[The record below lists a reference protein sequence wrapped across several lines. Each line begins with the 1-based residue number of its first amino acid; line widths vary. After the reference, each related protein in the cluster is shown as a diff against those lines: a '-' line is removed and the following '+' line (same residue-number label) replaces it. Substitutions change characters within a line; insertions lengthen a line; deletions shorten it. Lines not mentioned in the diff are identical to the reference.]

1 MKKSIFNLALVASA
15 ISIIASCSKVAE
27 EEIKTPSV
35 TPEEENVDVQL
46 YSYKFGIDSSSE
58 ETKSEFSVTD
68 KYVTWTDDA
77 LGVYAVN
84 SSSEISSNQNCEVVT
99 SPSLSFTIK
108 SKKALT
114 TGDAVYAYYPYSS
127 ANNESTYQNPNNVQL
142 TIKSSQAQDAD
153 AFDSSAMPM
162 VAKYNVESDLAADTE
177 EEVAQLK
184 FVNLAG
190 ILDFKVY
197 SSNAMYQTENVKSV
211 TFRANSSISGSFSY
225 NLSGL
230 DYDSDSSLDITGYT
244 GTEVTTTVTNPV
256 TLTGEKATAYDVCM
270 AVAPGSYTGV
280 VEVVTDKAV
289 YTYTISSAKTVGR
302 SQILSLGVNLGTGT
316 RKSIDP
322 TTYNWTLVK
331 NVASISLGEYVAF
344 AASGSAV
351 AMSTDQ
357 RDNNRGQ
364 VAITKSE
371 NALTA
376 ASTMQFFE
384 VVEGAASGQYAF
396 KAVNGDTRGQYICAA
411 SNSSNYLRSKKVID
425 GNSSWSVSVTGEGV
439 ATVTA
444 QGTFTRNLL
453 QYNSGNSI
461 FAAYASAQQSI
472 AIYILDD
479 PSAIKLRTST
489 TAVNFEATD
498 GSGDGI
504 DVYFAIKN
512 VPSWTVS
519 NSNSTD
525 FTVGESIIDESNGR
539 VSISP
544 KSINN
549 TYSPRSATVNVS
561 ATGATP
567 VNISVNQAA
576 KVASL
581 TAVPDKNIATKDGDI
596 IEIEIE
602 SNVPWSIASSLGSVE
617 FVDGSYD
624 PFTSSDYTA
633 PATSSST
640 VYATI
645 PENTTGANREITIT
659 ITPNEVGCGLSN
671 KVITVNQLGTAGVKL
686 SNPENVTITNIS
698 IATKNFAGSWSAVD
712 NATNYDW
719 MISTSPTAPAN
730 TSDATVKAY
739 GNETT
744 TSFSATAAAAPAAG
758 TVYYLYVKAN
768 GSGTSTPSDY
778 VQAHAIL
785 YQHVFATGQ
794 IGNGTTNNVAL
805 SGIKWNQRVSEMNN
819 YNNGYAGLQFGS
831 GSKKGNRQFTS
842 SDAWGEQ
849 ESTAFKGYTTIKKVV
864 VWMNA
869 GSGTPTATVTID
881 GVAAT
886 SDGTTVSKNTSAS
899 GDYTKTTA
907 VTYTPALTGKKGVVV
922 INAQTS
928 SKAGYICA
936 FEVLSE

>member
-1 MKKSIFNLALVASA
+1 MKKSLFNLALVVSA

-35 TPEEENVDVQL
+35 TPEEENVDAQL

-58 ETKSEFSVTD
+58 ETKSEFSVAD
-68 KYVTWTDDA
+68 KYVTWTTDDA

-84 SSSEISSNQNCEVVT
+84 SSSEISYNQYCEVVT

-108 SKKALT
+108 SEKALT
-114 TGDAVYAYYPYSS
+114 TGDAVYAYYPYSP

-142 TIKSSQAQDAD
+142 TIKSSQAQDAE

-197 SSNAMYQTENVKSV
+197 SSNATYLTEDIKSV
-211 TFRANSSISGSFSY
+211 TFKANSSISGSFSY

-322 TTYNWTLVK
+322 TTYNWKLVK

-344 AASGSAV
+344 AASDYAV

-357 RDNNRGQ
+357 RENNRGQ
-364 VAITKSE
+364 VAITKSVD
-371 NALTA
+371 ALTA

-411 SNSSNYLRSKKVID
+411 SNSANYLRSKNVID
-425 GNSSWSVSVTGEGV
+425 GNSSWTVSVTAAGV

-453 QYNSGNSI
+453 QYNNNNKL
-461 FAAYASAQQSI
+461 FAAYSESQKSI

-504 DVYFAIKN
+504 DVDFAIKN

-525 FTVGESIIDESNGR
+525 FTVDDSIIDESNGL

-581 TAVPDKNIATKDGDI
+581 TATPDKTDATKAEDMIG
-596 IEIEIE
+596 IEIE
-602 SNVPWSIASSLGSVE
+602 SNVPWSISADLGTVD
-617 FVDGSYD
+617 FVDGSDNPY
-624 PFTSSDYTA
+624 TSEDYTN
-633 PATSSST
+633 PATASNI
-640 VYATI
+640 VYVMI
-645 PENTTGANREITIT
+645 PENTTGANRDITIT

-671 KVITVNQLGTAGVKL
+671 EEIVINQLGEAAIKL
-686 SNPENVTITNIS
+686 ADPADVSITNIS
-698 IATKNFAGSWSAVD
+698 IANKNFSGSWSAVA

-719 MISTSPTAPAN
+719 MISTSSTAPAS
-730 TSDATVKAY
+730 TSDASVKAH
-739 GNETT
+739 GNVTT
-744 TSFSATAAAAPAAG
+744 TSFSENVATAPSAG
-758 TVYYLYVKAN
+758 KVYYLYVKAKGT
-768 GSGTSTPSDY
+768 GSYLPSDY
-778 VQAHAIL
+778 SQGHAIL
-785 YQHVFATGQ
+785 YHHAMSAKPSIGDNTLSTITWTVAAT
-794 IGNGTTNNVAL
+794 NLN
-805 SGIKWNQRVSEMNN
+805 SMNTAN
-819 YNNGYAGLQFGS
+819 YAGVQFGS
-831 GSKKGNRQFTS
+831 SGKDGAISFTS
-842 SDAWGEQ
+842 KNNWGAQ
-849 ESTAFKGYTTIKKVV
+849 TSTAYNGYGTVKKVV
-864 VWMNA
+864 VWLNL
-869 GSGTPTATVTID
+869 GGTSVTPSVTI
-881 GVAAT
+881 GGKSAT
-886 SDGTTVSKNTSAS
+886 SDGTTVVKNSSA
-899 GDYTKTTA
+899 GNDYTKTTA
-907 VTYTPALTGKKGVVV
+907 VTFTPASDGKTGVVV
-922 INAQTS
+922 ISATS
-928 SKAGYICA
+928 VKAGYFCA
-936 FEVLSE
+936 MDVLSE